1 MLKNPPANAGDA
13 GLISWS
19 GRSPGVGNGN
29 PLQYSHLENFVGR
42 RAWWATVYGIAKGQI
57 QLRTECTHTHIH
69 THTRA
74 HTHVALQYDFVTLPS
89 GGVYVLSS

>member
-13 GLISWS
+13 GLISGS

-29 PLQYSHLENFVGR
+29 PLQYSHLENCVGR
-42 RAWWATVYGIAKGQI
+42 RAWWATVYGVAKGQI
-57 QLRTECTHTHIH
+57 QLRTECACMH
-69 THTRA
+69 THT
-74 HTHVALQYDFVTLPS
+74 HTHVALPYDFVTPSS